1 MIALFDNIFIYLLF
15 SLEGKILLDN
25 HIVDITNQI
34 DEWLIN
40 FNQAISSKANK
51 EIAIELLDQ
60 LFLDDCHWRDLL
72 ALTWKIQ
79 TLSGKKHVI
88 NKIYDSAL
96 NVQAKGFLVDKNRA
110 QPREVSRAD
119 KIVIEVILTFE
130 NKFGKCEGIVRL
142 YNDIQD
148 NRKLK
153 AWSLLTALDE
163 LNTKETK
170 NKNLYEHNINGPNWL
185 DLRNEDQ
192 LYKDRDPEVII
203 VGCGQAGLSIA
214 ARLKQQNIDTLVI
227 DKHERVGDNWR
238 KRYHSLKLH
247 NQVHV
252 NHLPYMPFPPTWP
265 TYLPKDKLAGWFE
278 YYAESMELNV
288 WSSTTFLDAQ
298 YDDNEKKWNA
308 KIKLSDGSIKLIRP
322 KHIVMAIGV
331 SSIPNRVKIP
341 GIDKFQGELMHSSD
355 YMNGKD
361 YKGKNVVVFGTGT
374 SAHDVAQDLYIHG
387 ANVKIIQRSP
397 SMVVNVEPSAQLPYQ
412 LYSEGLSTDDCDLIT
427 IASPLAVLKRTHQM
441 LTEKTSKIDK
451 PLLDKLKN
459 VGFKLDYGEDNTGW
473 QFKYLTKGGG
483 YYFNVGASDLIADGK
498 IKVIQFSDIL
508 DFTSSGIK
516 LKSDDEFQI
525 DLMITATG
533 YKGQEYMVENFF
545 GKSVSDKI
553 GPIWGFDEDTQ
564 ELRNMWMRTK
574 QNGLWFLA
582 GSLAQCRIFS
592 KFLALQIKAVQK
604 DFIS

>member
-1 MIALFDNIFIYLLF
+1 M
-15 SLEGKILLDN
+15 LDN
-25 HIVDITNQI
+25 HITNITNQI

-51 EIAIELLDQ
+51 ETAIELLDE

-79 TLSGKKHVI
+79 TLSGKNNVI
-88 NKIYDSAL
+88 NKIYESVL
-96 NVQAKGFLVDKNRA
+96 NVQAKDFLVDKNRA

-142 YNDIQD
+142 YNDEQE

-163 LNTKETK
+163 LHTKETN
-170 NKNLYEHNINGPNWL
+170 NKNLYEYNIKGPNWL
-185 DLRNEDQ
+185 DLRNEDK

-214 ARLKQQNIDTLVI
+214 SRLKQQNIDTLVI

-288 WSSTTFLDAQ
+288 WTSTTFLDAQ
-298 YDDNEKKWNA
+298 YDENKKKWNA
-308 KIKLSDGSIKLIRP
+308 KIKLSDGSIKLMRP

-331 SSIPNRVKIP
+331 SSIPNRVKIL
-341 GIDKFQGELMHSSD
+341 GIDNFQGELMHSSD

-374 SAHDVAQDLYIHG
+374 SAHDVAQDLYVHG

-427 IASPLAVLKRTHQM
+427 IASPLAVLKKTHQM

-459 VGFKLDYGEDNTGW
+459 IGFKLDYGQDNTGW
-473 QFKYLTKGGG
+473 QFKYLTRGGG

-508 DFTSSGIK
+508 DFTNSGIK
-516 LKSDDEFQI
+516 MKSDDEFQI

-533 YKGQEYMVENFF
+533 YKGQEYVVENLF

-564 ELRNMWMRTK
+564 ELRNMWMQTK
-574 QNGLWFLA
+574 QPGLWFHA

-604 DFIS
+604 DILS